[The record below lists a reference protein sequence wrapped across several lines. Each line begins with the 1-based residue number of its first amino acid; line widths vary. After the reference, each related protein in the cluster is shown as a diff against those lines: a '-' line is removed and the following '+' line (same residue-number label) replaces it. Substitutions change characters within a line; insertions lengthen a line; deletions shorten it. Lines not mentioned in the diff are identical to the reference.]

1 MSSQVPAAA
10 PTHDERPS
18 QWGALV
24 VGGGAAGL
32 SAAAMLEGRGV
43 RTLVLERS
51 DRVGNSWRTRYD
63 RLRLNTARTLSGL
76 PGYRIER
83 RCGRWVS
90 RDDFVSYLER
100 YRERHGLRVR
110 HGVTVDRIDRDGE
123 SWQVTT
129 SAGHFTAPTVVVATG
144 YNNVPRTPRWEGES
158 TFEGRIL
165 HSSEYRNA
173 EPFRSVDALVVGMG
187 SSGNE
192 IAVDLLEGGARSV
205 AVAMRTPPNIFPR
218 EVLGVPITFV
228 AQPTKL
234 LPRRVS
240 DATGRVLQRLIW
252 GDLAR
257 LGIPRAPYGIA
268 SNLRLNGV
276 ETVVDGGLIAA
287 VRRGDIDILP
297 ALTGFEGGDAV
308 FADGRRRRVDLVV
321 AATGFERNL
330 GGLVGHLGVLAEDGR
345 PLAVAGNS
353 HSRAPGLHFI
363 GFVSP
368 VSGQLPEFGRTA
380 RRIAREAA
388 GRQRASSSTPR
399 FRRARTPSP
408 SLSGSWQ

>member
-1 MSSQVPAAA
+1 
-10 PTHDERPS
+10 
-18 QWGALV
+18 
-24 VGGGAAGL
+24 
-32 SAAAMLEGRGV
+32 MLEERGV
-43 RTLVLERS
+43 STLVLERA
-51 DRVGNSWRTRYD
+51 DHVGHTWRTRYD

-83 RCGRWVS
+83 RLGRWVS

-110 HGVTVDRIDRDGE
+110 HGVVVDRIDRDGDG
-123 SWQVTT
+123 WQVST
-129 SAGHFTAPTVVVATG
+129 SAGHFTTPTVVVATG
-144 YNNVPRTPRWEGES
+144 YNNVPHIPRWNGAS
-158 TFEGRIL
+158 TFEGRVL
-165 HSSEYRNA
+165 HSSQYRNA
-173 EPFRSVDALVVGMG
+173 GPFRSVHALVVGMG

-192 IAVDLLEGGARSV
+192 IAVDLLEGGADSV

-234 LPRRVS
+234 LPRLVS
-240 DATGRVLQRLIW
+240 DATGRILQRLIW
-252 GDLAR
+252 GDLSA

-287 VRRGDIDILP
+287 LRRGEIDLLP
-297 ALTGFEGGDAV
+297 ALTGLERSEAV

-321 AATGFERNL
+321 AATGFRRNL
-330 GGLVGHLGVLAEDGR
+330 EGLVGHLGVLAEDGR

-353 HSRAPGLHFI
+353 DARAPGLHFI

-388 GRQRASSSTPR
+388 GRQRASSSRPR
-399 FRRARTPSP
+399 LRRARTPRP